1 MKTAVVLNVIGLF
14 IGLVAAILMYYCPP
28 RVTQYTE
35 NGEPP
40 INFVGNA
47 TGEGKRR
54 GTWQLR
60 LSRVAPCLLAVAFLL
75 QLIAALLPVGPTN
88 GPNPSVE
95 RGAPQAARSSLGTL
109 NGSHRER

>member
-14 IGLVAAILMYYCPP
+14 IGLVAAILMYYFPP
-28 RVTQYTE
+28 RVTLYTE

-54 GTWQLR
+54 GT
-60 LSRVAPCLLAVAFLL
+60 
-75 QLIAALLPVGPTN
+75 
-88 GPNPSVE
+88 
-95 RGAPQAARSSLGTL
+95 
-109 NGSHRER
+109 